1 METLLYLNP
10 WDASYSYVVSPS
22 QGRTQGGI
30 GYTRQASRG
39 HRQSNIATVT
49 RRLMLTELSYFE
61 YFIREVVNAGK
72 YIDAYQDQN
81 GLQSGP
87 VRIVDGRYTVET
99 DLRFHTVSCELEIF
113 R

>member
-1 METLLYLNP
+1 MG
-10 WDASYSYVVSPS
+10 DYSEDQIESVTFDLVT
-22 QGRTQGGI
+22 TQTAKQVI
-30 GYTRQASRG
+30 VQK
-39 HRQSNIATVT
+39 
-49 RRLMLTELSYFE
+49 
-61 YFIREVVNAGK
+61 IREAERALVV
-72 YIDAYQDQN
+72 DAYQDQN